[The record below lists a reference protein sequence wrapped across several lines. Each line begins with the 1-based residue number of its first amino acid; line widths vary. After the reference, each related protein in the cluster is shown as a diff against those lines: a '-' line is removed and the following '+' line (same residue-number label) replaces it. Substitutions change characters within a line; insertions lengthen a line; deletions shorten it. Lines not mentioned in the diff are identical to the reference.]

1 MDHLLHEV
9 TPLISSYGLWVI
21 FFGMMVEGTTMIIV
35 AGILAYL
42 GMLPVA
48 ETIVVAIAGAV
59 AGDQM
64 WYILGKRY
72 TVRILQR
79 FPAVSARVERLAK
92 KVQEKGNL
100 LAFGSRF
107 LYSGAILFPL
117 ALGVYGYS
125 HRKFT
130 LFDLLGV
137 TLWACIGIA
146 LGYFLGTGVEQFF
159 GKIEKVGHLFW
170 LFAAVAFVVWNVKRY
185 LRIRKEPLFLK

>member
-79 FPAVSARVERLAK
+79 FPSVAARVERLSD
-92 KVQEKGNL
+92 KVRQKGNL

-107 LYSGAILFPL
+107 VYSGAILFPVT
-117 ALGVYGYS
+117 LGVYDYP

-130 LFDLLGV
+130 LFDLFGV
-137 TLWACIGIA
+137 TLWACVGIA
-146 LGYFLGTGVEQFF
+146 IGYFLGTGVEQLF
-159 GKIEKVGHLFW
+159 GKIEKVKHLLW
-170 LFAAVAFVVWNVKRY
+170 LLAIVTFIVWNVKRY
-185 LRIRKEPLFLK
+185 LKIRKESLF